1 LSTITIIDLNIP
13 TITKKTPLKGK
24 EIRVKAT
31 GLQGR
36 VSDVL
41 RSKSGVEHLCLV
53 TATGQK
59 HGFFG
64 VDEVEFLESAE
75 EARRS

>member
-1 LSTITIIDLNIP
+1 MSSITIIDLNMP

-36 VSDVL
+36 ISDVL
-41 RSKSGVEHLCLV
+41 RGSKGVEHLCLI

-59 HGFFG
+59 HGFFAVG
-64 VDEVEFLESAE
+64 EVEFLEQTKSSE
-75 EARRS
+75 EV

>member
-1 LSTITIIDLNIP
+1 MNTITIIDLGVPEIV
-13 TITKKTPLKGK
+13 KKTPLKGK

-36 VSDVL
+36 ISDVL
-41 RSKSGVEHLCLV
+41 RGNSGVEHLCLV

-64 VDEVEFLESAE
+64 IDEVDFLES
-75 EARRS
+75 SHD

>member
-1 LSTITIIDLNIP
+1 MSTITVIDLNVP
-13 TITKKTPLKGK
+13 KITKSTLKGK

-31 GLQGR
+31 GLQGKI
-36 VSDVL
+36 SDVL

-59 HGFFG
+59 HGFFAVG
-64 VDEVEFLESAE
+64 EVDFLES
-75 EARRS
+75 SHD